1 MDRYFSSVPHL
12 PATRF
17 TIARLTHA
25 WPLSDSRGLPQSLPV
40 AALTWSRTWIE
51 NSTTRRRLLRCQGLD
66 PRFAKDIALSPAEIA
81 AECAQPFWRH
91 LGLSREEA
99 ASRRKAVIGR

>member
-12 PATRF
+12 PATRL

-25 WPLSDSRGLPQSLPV
+25 WPLSDSRGLLRWSAV
-40 AALTWSRTWIE
+40 AALTRSRTWIE
-51 NSTTRRRLLRCQGLD
+51 NSATRRRLLRCQGLD
-66 PRFAKDIALSPAEIA
+66 PRFARDIALSPTEIA
-81 AECAQPFWRH
+81 AECAQPFWRG